1 MTSPAEPLEPSDR
14 HSLES
19 LKDVTRADVYKA
31 GRLAGHLT
39 RNAHGGVDFA
49 YTPDWKQS
57 AAPPIAT
64 TLPVTGAPV
73 VTAAGA
79 VPPFFAGLL
88 PEGRRLG
95 ALVREVKTSADDEL
109 SLLLA
114 VGGDTVGD
122 VQVVAE
128 GAAPDGDEP
137 GGVGPDRE
145 RARLRILDFA
155 TVRFAEVLAQL
166 DVRSDRVG
174 LPGVQDK
181 VSAAMISLPATAAGA
196 QVILKLNPREFKHLV
211 ENEHFFLGAAREAGI
226 VAANASLVHDAVGEP
241 GLAVTR
247 FDRAT
252 VGGALVS
259 LAVEDGCQ
267 ALGLYPSSKYSATTE
282 AVLSRL
288 ASVCEAPV
296 PAAAEFLAQAV
307 FAYLTGNGDA
317 HAKNFSVLQDSAGR
331 WQPAPAYDLPSSQPY
346 GDTTIALTVD
356 GKRDGN
362 ITRGRYLALAE
373 HLGVRVRAASVIID
387 RVAASADVW
396 LESLGTLPFDTGTL
410 HNLERVI
417 RHRQLLLRRG

>member
-1 MTSPAEPLEPSDR
+1 M
-14 HSLES
+14 
-19 LKDVTRADVYKA
+19 
-31 GRLAGHLT
+31 
-39 RNAHGGVDFA
+39 
-49 YTPDWKQS
+49 
-57 AAPPIAT
+57 
-64 TLPVTGAPV
+64 
-73 VTAAGA
+73 
-79 VPPFFAGLL
+79 
-88 PEGRRLG
+88 
-95 ALVREVKTSADDEL
+95 
-109 SLLLA
+109 
-114 VGGDTVGD
+114 
-122 VQVVAE
+122 
-128 GAAPDGDEP
+128 
-137 GGVGPDRE
+137 
-145 RARLRILDFA
+145 
-155 TVRFAEVLAQL
+155 

-226 VAANASLVHDAVGEP
+226 VAADASLVHDAVGEP

-317 HAKNFSVLQDSAGR
+317 NTDLRKVFSNHVFVMAWALDPALDHGFWGCVSIRNVFANGTPSVFKLIDPISQALSA
-331 WQPAPAYDLPSSQPY
+331 
-346 GDTTIALTVD
+346 
-356 GKRDGN
+356 
-362 ITRGRYLALAE
+362 
-373 HLGVRVRAASVIID
+373 
-387 RVAASADVW
+387 
-396 LESLGTLPFDTGTL
+396 
-410 HNLERVI
+410 
-417 RHRQLLLRRG
+417 

>member
-1 MTSPAEPLEPSDR
+1 MTEPSNR
-14 HSLES
+14 RALED
-19 LKDVTRADVYKA
+19 LKTVTRADVYKA
-31 GRLAGHLT
+31 GSLAGHLT

-49 YTPDWKQS
+49 YTPQWRDS
-57 AAPPIAT
+57 GAPAIAT
-64 TLPVTGAPV
+64 TLPVTPEPV

-79 VPPFFAGLL
+79 VPSFFAGLL

-109 SLLLA
+109 LLLLA

-122 VQVVAE
+122 VQVVA
-128 GAAPDGDEP
+128 DGDAP
-137 GGVGPDRE
+137 E
-145 RARLRILDFA
+145 RTPARLQIPSFDQ
-155 TVRFAEVLAQL
+155 VRFAEVLADM
-166 DVRSDRVG
+166 DVRSDRVA

-181 VSAAMISLPATAAGA
+181 VSATMISLPANAAGA

-226 VAANASLVHDAVGEP
+226 VTAEADLVHDAVGEP

-247 FDRAT
+247 FDRAS
-252 VGGALVS
+252 VAGEHVS

-267 ALGLYPSSKYSATTE
+267 VLGRYPSAKYAVTTE
-282 AVLSRL
+282 AVLARL

-296 PAAAEFLAQAV
+296 PAAAEFLAQAA

-317 HAKNFSVLQDSAGR
+317 HAKNFSVVQDMSGR

-346 GDTTIALTVD
+346 GDTTMALSVD
-356 GKRDGN
+356 GSSDGN
-362 ITRGRYLALAE
+362 ITRSRYLALAE
-373 HLGVRVRAASVIID
+373 HLGVRARAAGVILD

-396 LESLGTLPFDTGTL
+396 LDGLDALPFDQGSIRKL
-410 HNLERVI
+410 KRVI
-417 RHRQLLLRRG
+417 GHRQQLLRQG

>member
-1 MTSPAEPLEPSDR
+1 VTSPAEPLGPSDR

-19 LKDVTRADVYKA
+19 LKDVTRADVYKT
-31 GRLAGHLT
+31 GSLAGHLT

-49 YTPDWKQS
+49 YTPQWRQS

-64 TLPVTGAPV
+64 TLPIAGEPV

-95 ALVREVKTSADDEL
+95 ALVREVKTSTDDEL

-114 VGGDTVGD
+114 VGGYTIGD

-128 GAAPDGDEP
+128 GAAPDG
-137 GGVGPDRE
+137 VGPDRE
-145 RARLRILDFA
+145 PARLRIPDLA
-155 TVRFAEVLAQL
+155 SIRFAEVLAHL
-166 DVRSDRVG
+166 EVRSDRVG

-226 VAANASLVHDAVGEP
+226 VAANAALVHDAVGEP

-247 FDRAT
+247 FDRVT
-252 VGGALVS
+252 EGGALVS

-288 ASVCEAPV
+288 SSVCEAPV

-307 FAYLTGNGDA
+307 FAYLAGNGDA
-317 HAKNFSVLQDSAGR
+317 HAKNFSVLQDAAGR

-346 GDTTIALTVD
+346 GDTTMALTVD

-373 HLGVRVRAASVIID
+373 HLGVRARAASVIID
-387 RVAASADVW
+387 RVAGSADVW
-396 LESLGTLPFDTGTL
+396 LDSLGTLPFDLGTL
-410 HNLERVI
+410 HKLERVI
-417 RHRQLLLRRG
+417 RHRQLLLRQG

>member
-1 MTSPAEPLEPSDR
+1 MTSPAESPEPSDH
-14 HSLES
+14 HSLEG

-49 YTPDWKQS
+49 YAPDWKHA

-64 TLPVTGAPV
+64 TLPVVGEAV

-114 VGGDTVGD
+114 VGRDTVGD
-122 VQVVAE
+122 VQVVAG
-128 GAAPDGDEP
+128 GATPDGVAPDGEP
-137 GGVGPDRE
+137 
-145 RARLRILDFA
+145 AHLRIPDFA
-155 TVRFAEVLAQL
+155 SVRFAEVRAQL

-181 VSAAMISLPATAAGA
+181 VSAAMIGLPATAAGA

-211 ENEHFFLGAAREAGI
+211 ENEHFFLGAAREGGV
-226 VAANASLVHDAVGEP
+226 VAADAALVRDAVGEP
-241 GLAVTR
+241 GLAVSR
-247 FDRAT
+247 FDRVA
-252 VGGALVS
+252 VGGERRS

-296 PAAAEFLAQAV
+296 PAAEFLAQAA
-307 FAYLTGNGDA
+307 FAYLTGKGDA

-346 GDTTIALTVD
+346 GDTTMALTVD
-356 GKRDGN
+356 GRRDGN
-362 ITRGRYLALAE
+362 ITRARYLALAE
-373 HLGVRVRAASVIID
+373 HLGVRARAASVIID

-396 LESLGTLPFDTGTL
+396 LDSLGTMPFDAGVL
-410 HNLERVI
+410 CKLERVI
-417 RHRQLLLRRG
+417 RHRQQLLRQS

>member
-1 MTSPAEPLEPSDR
+1 VTEPSNR
-14 HSLES
+14 RALED
-19 LKDVTRADVYKA
+19 LKTVTRADVYKA
-31 GRLAGHLT
+31 GALAGHLT

-49 YTPDWKQS
+49 YTRQWRDS
-57 AAPPIAT
+57 GAHAIAT
-64 TLPVTGAPV
+64 TLPVTPEPV

-79 VPPFFAGLL
+79 LPSFFAGLL

-114 VGGDTVGD
+114 VGGNTVGD
-122 VQVVAE
+122 VQVVA
-128 GAAPDGDEP
+128 DGDAP
-137 GGVGPDRE
+137 E
-145 RARLRILDFA
+145 RTPARLQIPSFDL
-155 TVRFAEVLAQL
+155 VRFAEVLADM
-166 DVRSDRVG
+166 DVRSDRAA

-181 VSAAMISLPATAAGA
+181 VSARMISLPASAAGA

-226 VAANASLVHDAVGEP
+226 VPAEADLVHDAVGVP

-247 FDRAT
+247 FDRAS
-252 VGGALVS
+252 VAGESVS

-267 ALGLYPSSKYSATTE
+267 VLGRYPSAKYAVTTE
-282 AVLSRL
+282 TVLARL

-296 PAAAEFLAQAV
+296 PAAAEFLAQAS

-317 HAKNFSVLQDSAGR
+317 HAKNFSVVQDMSGR

-346 GDTTIALTVD
+346 GDTTMALSV
-356 GKRDGN
+356 GGSRDGN
-362 ITRGRYLALAE
+362 ITRSRYLALAE
-373 HLGVRVRAASVIID
+373 HLGVRARAASVILD

-396 LESLGTLPFDTGTL
+396 LDGLDALPFDQGSIRKL
-410 HNLERVI
+410 KRVI
-417 RHRQLLLRRG
+417 GHRQQLLRQG

>member
-1 MTSPAEPLEPSDR
+1 MTDPAESQDPSDD
-14 HSLES
+14 HGIEG

-31 GRLAGHLT
+31 GSLAGHLT

-49 YTPDWKQS
+49 YTLEWRQS

-64 TLPVTGAPV
+64 TLPVTGEPV

-128 GAAPDGDEP
+128 GAAPDGEP
-137 GGVGPDRE
+137 
-145 RARLRILDFA
+145 ARLRIPDFA
-155 TVRFAEVLAQL
+155 SVRFAEVLAQL
-166 DVRSDRVG
+166 EVRSDRVG
-174 LPGVQDK
+174 LPGIQDK
-181 VSAAMISLPATAAGA
+181 VSAAMISLPATAAGT
-196 QVILKLNPREFKHLV
+196 QVILKLNPLEFKHLV

-226 VAANASLVHDAVGEP
+226 VAADAALVHDAVGEP

-247 FDRAT
+247 FDRVAT
-252 VGGALVS
+252 KGGHRS

-267 ALGLYPSSKYSATTE
+267 ALGLYPSAKYSTTTE

-317 HAKNFSVLQDSAGR
+317 HAKNFSVLQGSAGR

-346 GDTTIALTVD
+346 GDTTMALTVD

-362 ITRGRYLALAE
+362 ITRARYLALAE
-373 HLGVRVRAASVIID
+373 HLGVRERAASVIID

-396 LESLGTLPFDTGTL
+396 LDSLGTLPFDPGTL
-410 HNLERVI
+410 HKLERVI
-417 RHRQLLLRRG
+417 RHRQELLREP